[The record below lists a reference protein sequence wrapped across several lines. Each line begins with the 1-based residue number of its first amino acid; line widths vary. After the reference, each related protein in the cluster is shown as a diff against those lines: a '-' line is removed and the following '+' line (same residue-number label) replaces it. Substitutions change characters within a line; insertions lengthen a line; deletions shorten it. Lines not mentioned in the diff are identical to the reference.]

1 MYLGRILAVGS
12 TEAGKFVA
20 YRVSSRS
27 FPNRMVNTFEDR
39 AAIIPKEGHEKDIF
53 KNPYIAYNCIRIVD
67 DVAVVTNGSHTDIIA
82 EKIASGMNIRDSIAL
97 TLLTM
102 DYEKDELN
110 TPRIAGATTLDGDS
124 YIGIVTKE
132 GIIVEQ
138 VKAEQCSYISTYEH
152 IKPNYRFRVDRQPQA
167 RDPSLSRSAWQSG
180 PDHPGGDGQRESKCG
195 GSDLAPRRTRKIL
208 HVQPPE

>member
-12 TEAGKFVA
+12 TEEGKFVA

-27 FPNRMVNTFEDR
+27 FPNRMVKTFEDR
-39 AAIIPKEGHEKDIF
+39 AAIVPKEGHEKDVF
-53 KNPYIAYNCIRIVD
+53 KNPYIAYNCIKIVD
-67 DVAVVTNGSHTDIIA
+67 DVAVVSNGAHTDIIA

-124 YIGIVTKE
+124 YIGIVTRD
-132 GIIVEQ
+132 GIVVEK
-138 VKAEQCSYISTYEH
+138 VKSDQCSYISTYEH
-152 IKPNYRFRVDRQPQA
+152 IKPNYVEFICNNAEEAAKFIYGGGKFEGFTNPVDSVA
-167 RDPSLSRSAWQSG
+167 AFADNDEWKIGSL
-180 PDHPGGDGQRESKCG
+180 
-195 GSDLAPRRTRKIL
+195 
-208 HVQPPE
+208 